1 VRALSAHE
9 RERHLIVAWR
19 AERLMRLG
27 IKPPLALELAR
38 CADWHELAQLLG
50 IPR

>member
-9 RERHLIVAWR
+9 REQHLIVAWR
-19 AERLMRLG
+19 AERLIGLG
-27 IKPPLALELAR
+27 IRPPLALELAR
-38 CADWHELAQLLG
+38 SADWHELTRLLG